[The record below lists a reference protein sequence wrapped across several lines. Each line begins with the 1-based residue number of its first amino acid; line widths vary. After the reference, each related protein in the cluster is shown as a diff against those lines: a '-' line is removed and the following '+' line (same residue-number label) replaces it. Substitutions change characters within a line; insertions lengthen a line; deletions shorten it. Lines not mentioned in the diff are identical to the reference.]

1 MWWVRRTRYWFST
14 LLYAGGAR
22 LRPGRRTASGGLET
36 PGSCGA
42 ELQGELDRFGG
53 VSVHLSRHHTLHGL
67 DAAAFRRLLQ
77 AAIQQWRS
85 EGRIA
90 AWLHIPILQSHF
102 IAPAASLGFCFHHAK
117 PHSSTLTLWLG
128 EGPSRLPGYAT
139 HQVGVAG
146 AVFDVSTRKVLVV
159 QDRNK
164 LKNMWKFPGGLS
176 EPGEDIADTAV
187 REVFEETGV
196 KSEFRSLLSIRQQ
209 HRSPGAFGMSDM
221 YLVCRLQPRSF
232 TINFCQQ
239 ECLKCEWIDLEN
251 LARTKHT
258 TPITSRVARLLLY
271 GLREGFDKIDLSM
284 EELPAVY
291 TGLFYKLYH
300 RELPESYKAATGAD

>member
-1 MWWVRRTRYWFST
+1 MWWVKRVRCWFST
-14 LLYAGGAR
+14 LLDEGGAR
-22 LRPGRRTASGGLET
+22 LRTGRRKASGGLEN
-36 PGSCGA
+36 PGSRGS

-53 VSVHLSRHHTLHGL
+53 VSVHLSRQHTLHGL

-77 AAIQQWRS
+77 AAIQRWRS

-102 IAPAASLGFCFHHAK
+102 IAPAASLGFCFHHAE

-221 YLVCRLQPRSF
+221 YLVCRLQPCSF

-251 LARTKHT
+251 LAQTKHT
-258 TPITSRVARLLLY
+258 TLITSRVARLLLY

-300 RELPESYKAATGAD
+300 RELPESYKTAMGTD

>member
-139 HQVGVAG
+139 HQVGVAVEKHVEVSRRPVG
-146 AVFDVSTRKVLVV
+146 ARRRYWYVLVHV
-159 QDRNK
+159 
-164 LKNMWKFPGGLS
+164 
-176 EPGEDIADTAV
+176 
-187 REVFEETGV
+187 
-196 KSEFRSLLSIRQQ
+196 
-209 HRSPGAFGMSDM
+209 
-221 YLVCRLQPRSF
+221 
-232 TINFCQQ
+232 
-239 ECLKCEWIDLEN
+239 
-251 LARTKHT
+251 
-258 TPITSRVARLLLY
+258 
-271 GLREGFDKIDLSM
+271 
-284 EELPAVY
+284 
-291 TGLFYKLYH
+291 
-300 RELPESYKAATGAD
+300 

>member
-1 MWWVRRTRYWFST
+1 MRWLWRPVGLQAA
-14 LLYAGGAR
+14 LLRAGGAGFR
-22 LRPGRRTASGGLET
+22 TEARTASGSPREAG
-36 PGSCGA
+36 

-53 VSVHLSRHHTLHGL
+53 VSVHLARHRALHGL

-77 AAIQQWRS
+77 
-85 EGRIA
+85 
-90 AWLHIPILQSHF
+90 
-102 IAPAASLGFCFHHAK
+102 
-117 PHSSTLTLWLG
+117 
-128 EGPSRLPGYAT
+128 
-139 HQVGVAG
+139 G
-146 AVFDVSTRKVLVV
+146 AVFDDSTRKVLVV

-176 EPGEDIADTAV
+176 EPGEDIGDTAV

-209 HRSPGAFGMSDM
+209 HRNPEAFGKSDM
-221 YLVCRLQPRSF
+221 YLICRLQPRSF

-239 ECLKCEWIDLEN
+239 ECLKCEWMDLEK
-251 LARTKHT
+251 LAKTENT

-271 GLREGFDKIDLSM
+271 GHREGFDKIDLSM

-300 RELPESYKAATGAD
+300 RGLPESYRTTMGVD

>member
-1 MWWVRRTRYWFST
+1 
-14 LLYAGGAR
+14 
-22 LRPGRRTASGGLET
+22 
-36 PGSCGA
+36 
-42 ELQGELDRFGG
+42 
-53 VSVHLSRHHTLHGL
+53 
-67 DAAAFRRLLQ
+67 
-77 AAIQQWRS
+77 
-85 EGRIA
+85 
-90 AWLHIPILQSHF
+90 
-102 IAPAASLGFCFHHAK
+102 
-117 PHSSTLTLWLG
+117 
-128 EGPSRLPGYAT
+128 
-139 HQVGVAG
+139 
-146 AVFDVSTRKVLVV
+146 
-159 QDRNK
+159 
-164 LKNMWKFPGGLS
+164 MWKFPGGLS

-291 TGLFYKLYH
+291 TGLQPALGSLCPPRNYSRKP
-300 RELPESYKAATGAD
+300 RQRKPRRSWKKTTTTS